1 MENNTVFLQVGDEIL
16 YEKKFCP
23 ITQIKADGVMVKLEN
38 GQHRFIFATELIERR
53 YEYMILWK
61 TTDFIGRSFT
71 EDYDKAIKEK
81 ELMES
86 LNYEVSIKHREVVD
100 WQKNSI

>member
-23 ITQIKADGVMVKLEN
+23 ITQIKADGVMVKLDN
-38 GQHRFIFATELIERR
+38 GQHRFIFATDLIERR